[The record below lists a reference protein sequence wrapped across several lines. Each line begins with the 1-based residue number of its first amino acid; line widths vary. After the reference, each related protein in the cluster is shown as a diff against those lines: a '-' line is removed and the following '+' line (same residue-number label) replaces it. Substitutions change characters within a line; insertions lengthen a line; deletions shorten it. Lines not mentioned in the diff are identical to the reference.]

1 MAHRIFIPALALA
14 ASALTLSAPVSAQLL
29 GGSGGLTGGLGGT
42 LGGTLGNPTGPIGGT
57 IGSAGELAGSGRGE
71 AKVDRRSGRVQS
83 KGNADARGSGSVDG
97 GNDLLGPTIGGNANG
112 SGSASGSGSLDV
124 QTVGTDFVGQTARG
138 AVGTAH
144 GTAATVTGAASGA
157 AGTARDR
164 AGGALPN
171 VSGNGAGS
179 GAGSFQGGLGRLAAT
194 GSAAA
199 SGNGM
204 FAVAPGMPV
213 TDPRGKIIGYVQD
226 IRQTGRGVVQAVTVE
241 VGDRVATLPAA
252 SFNGAGNVLVSGM
265 TKGDLKDVAKQQESA
280 PGQPTPGLLGSLGG
294 AGSGSGAFQGSLGQ
308 LAAAGSGAAS
318 GNGMFAVAS
327 GMPITDPRGK
337 VIGYVEDIRQTGR
350 GVVQAVTVEVG
361 DRVATLPAASFTGS
375 GNVLVSGMTKGDLKD
390 FAKQQER
397 ADSGGQPAS
406 AGSVTQPTTDEAVPA
421 SSQPAQRNTTNAPS
435 TKGGMRDRAERSNV
449 RNN

>member
-14 ASALTLSAPVSAQLL
+14 ASALALSAPVSAQLL
-29 GGSGGLTGGLGGT
+29 GGSGGLGGGLGGT

-71 AKVDRRSGRVQS
+71 AKVDRRSGRVQG

-97 GNDLLGPTIGGNANG
+97 GSDLLGPTIGGNANG
-112 SGSASGSGSLDV
+112 SGSASRSGSLDL
-124 QTVGTDFVGQTARG
+124 QTVGTDFVRQPARG

-144 GTAATVTGAASGA
+144 GTAATDTGAASGA

-164 AGGALPN
+164 AGDALPN
-171 VSGNGAGS
+171 VSGNGAGT
-179 GAGSFQGGLGRLAAT
+179 GAGSFQGGLGQLAAA

-204 FAVAPGMPV
+204 FAVEPGMPV

-265 TKGDLKDVAKQQESA
+265 AKGDLKDVANQQESA
-280 PGQPTPGLLGSLGG
+280 PTPGLLSSLGG

-327 GMPITDPRGK
+327 GMPITDSRGNI
-337 VIGYVEDIRQTGR
+337 IGYVEDIRQTGR

-390 FAKQQER
+390 VAIQQER

-406 AGSVTQPTTDEAVPA
+406 AGSATQPTTDEAVPA